1 MQHSVWAAEI
11 RMKLVAD
18 KFKKID
24 QAFDYSDPEN
34 HNNSMM
40 TLKTISSGGEK
51 LIVARRYI
59 LGDNMDYYIDF
70 ITPMDTLEMKNN
82 AVQTGEHGRVE
93 VYLNKEYITRDNFG
107 FENGP
112 RRGGFAGKIANHPA
126 LLDISHYYE
135 RKKLERDL
143 DHFTKSAYKKKIME
157 SVVIELVAGDPFIE
171 TVQFVEGL
179 VIKGGGTIFNA
190 LPKQA
195 KSFVCMIIAVS
206 VDSGVSEIW
215 KVKQGNVLYINL
227 ERSASSMV
235 KRLAGVNTA
244 LGLDPMRPL
253 RFMNVRGTPL
263 IDIMDSIKYQIE
275 KEDIKLIIV
284 DSISRAGMGSLVDD
298 RPAVKIT
305 DALNNLV
312 EESDRSW
319 VGVAHRAW
327 SNEHV
332 FGSVQFLAAC
342 DVMVDVEASHNEQ
355 KNELGVK
362 LSVTG
367 QNDLPP
373 SKPSVI
379 ALGFDSM
386 GLNSAR
392 RATEEEFPELQDEK
406 DNIRDR
412 IWNHLRI
419 NGKQTTT
426 EIAKDL
432 GEISNSVYKR
442 LIDMEKKND
451 VSRQGKH
458 WELRSR

>member
-1 MQHSVWAAEI
+1 MQHSVWAAEN

-18 KFKKID
+18 DIKIFEPIE
-24 QAFDYSDPEN
+24 QAFDYTDPAT
-34 HNNSMM
+34 HNGTIN
-40 TLKTISSGGEK
+40 LKTIDFEGK
-51 LIVARRYI
+51 KYIVSRRYI
-59 LGDNMDYYIDF
+59 LGDQRDYYLDF
-70 ITPMDTLEMKNN
+70 IAPFDNMRPER
-82 AVQTGEHGRVE
+82 TGIHGEVE
-93 VYLNKEYITRDNFG
+93 LHLNKRLLTRDNFN
-107 FENGP
+107 FDKDP
-112 RRGGFAGKIANHPA
+112 QRGHFAGAANKRTIFKN
-126 LLDISHYYE
+126 ISDYYDRE
-135 RKKLERDL
+135 KLEIDL
-143 DHFTKSAYKKKIME
+143 QKFTKEAYEKKVME

-206 VDSGVSEIW
+206 VDAGVSQIW
-215 KVKQGNVLYINL
+215 KVEQGNVLYINL

-235 KRLAGVNTA
+235 KRLAGINTA
-244 LGLDPMRPL
+244 LGLDPMRSL

-342 DVMVDVEASHNEQ
+342 DVMVDVEAAHNQQ

-419 NGKQTTT
+419 NGKQTTAQ
-426 EIAKDL
+426 IAQSL

-442 LIDMEKKND
+442 LIDMEKKNH
-451 VSRQGKH
+451 VSRQGKY
-458 WELRSR
+458 WELESR

>member
-1 MQHSVWAAEI
+1 MQHSVWTAEN

-18 KFKKID
+18 DIKIFEPIE
-24 QAFDYSDPEN
+24 QAFDYTDPAT
-34 HNNSMM
+34 HNGTIN
-40 TLKTISSGGEK
+40 LKTIDFEGK
-51 LIVARRYI
+51 KYIVSRRYI
-59 LGDNMDYYIDF
+59 LGDQRDYYLDF
-70 ITPMDTLEMKNN
+70 IAPFDNMRTDK
-82 AVQTGEHGRVE
+82 TGIHGEVE
-93 VYLNKEYITRDNFG
+93 LYLNKSLIARDNINFDKR
-107 FENGP
+107 NG
-112 RRGGFAGKIANHPA
+112 RRDIGIGAESQPIFKDISDYYDRAK
-126 LLDISHYYE
+126 LDI
-135 RKKLERDL
+135 DL
-143 DHFTKSAYKKKIME
+143 LKFTKEAYGKKVRE
-157 SVVIELVAGDPFIE
+157 SVVIQLVAGDPFIE

-342 DVMVDVEASHNEQ
+342 DLMVDVEAAHNPE
-355 KNELGVK
+355 KGELGVK

-392 RATEEEFPELQDEK
+392 RATEEEFPELQNEK

-412 IWNHLRI
+412 IWDHLRI

-426 EIAKDL
+426 EIAQDL
-432 GEISNSVYKR
+432 GEMRDSIYKTLGR
-442 LIDMEKKND
+442 MEKKND

>member
-1 MQHSVWAAEI
+1 M
-11 RMKLVAD
+11 AD
-18 KFKKID
+18 NKTIFEPIE
-24 QAFDYSDPEN
+24 QAFDYTDPTN
-34 HNNSMM
+34 LNGNIK
-40 TLKTISSGGEK
+40 LKTIAFEGK
-51 LIVARRYI
+51 KYIVSRRYVV
-59 LGDNMDYYIDF
+59 GDQRNYSLDF
-70 ITPMDTLEMKNN
+70 IAPFDNLRSEK
-82 AVQTGEHGRVE
+82 TGIHGEVE
-93 VYLNKEYITRDNFG
+93 LHLNKRLLTRDNFN
-107 FENGP
+107 FDKDVQ
-112 RRGGFAGKIANHPA
+112 RGHLAGSANKRTIFKN
-126 LLDISHYYE
+126 ISDYYDRE
-135 RKKLERDL
+135 KLEIDL
-143 DHFTKSAYKKKIME
+143 QKFTKEAYEKKVRE
-157 SVVIELVAGDPFIE
+157 SVVIELVAGDPFLE
-171 TVQFVEGL
+171 TNQLVDGL

-206 VDSGVSEIW
+206 VDAGVSQIW
-215 KVKQGNVLYINL
+215 QVEQGNVLYINL
-227 ERSASSMV
+227 ERSASSMI

-275 KEDIKLIIV
+275 KEDIQLIIV

-298 RPAVKIT
+298 RPAVRIT

-319 VGVAHRAW
+319 VGIAHRAW

-342 DVMVDVEASHNEQ
+342 DLMIDIEASHNEE

-362 LSVTG
+362 VSVTG

-373 SKPSVI
+373 SKPSFI

-392 RATEEEFPELQDEK
+392 RATEEEFPDLMDER

-412 IWNHLRI
+412 IWNYLRVK
-419 NGKQTTT
+419 GKQTTT
-426 EIAKDL
+426 QIANDL
-432 GEISNSVYKR
+432 GEVRDSVYKTLKR
-442 LIDMEKKND
+442 MEKKNE
-451 VSRQGKH
+451 VSKQGEYWGLKN
-458 WELRSR
+458 R

>member
-18 KFKKID
+18 DSKIFG
-24 QAFDYSDPEN
+24 QIEQVFDYTDPAT
-34 HNNSMM
+34 HNGTIN
-40 TLKTISSGGEK
+40 LKTIDFEGK
-51 LIVARRYI
+51 KYIVSRRYI
-59 LGDNMDYYIDF
+59 IGDDRDYYLDFIAPFDNMR
-70 ITPMDTLEMKNN
+70 PER
-82 AVQTGEHGRVE
+82 TGIHGEVE
-93 VYLNKEYITRDNFG
+93 LHLNKRLLTRDNFN
-107 FENGP
+107 FDKDP
-112 RRGGFAGKIANHPA
+112 QRGHFAGAANKRTIFKN
-126 LLDISHYYE
+126 ISDYYDRE
-135 RKKLERDL
+135 KLEIDL
-143 DHFTKSAYKKKIME
+143 QKFTKEAYEKKVME

-206 VDSGVSEIW
+206 VDAGISEIW

>member
-1 MQHSVWAAEI
+1 MQHCVWALEI

-18 KFKKID
+18 DRKIFEPIE
-24 QAFDYSDPEN
+24 QAFDYTDPAN
-34 HNNSMM
+34 HNGTMR
-40 TLKTISSGGEK
+40 LKTISSEGK
-51 LIVARRYI
+51 KYIVSRRYI
-59 LGDNMDYYIDF
+59 LGDNRDYYLDF
-70 ITPMDTLEMKNN
+70 IAPFDNLRSER
-82 AVQTGEHGRVE
+82 TGIHGEVE
-93 VYLNKEYITRDNFG
+93 VHLNKRLLTRDNFN
-107 FENGP
+107 FDKDVQ
-112 RRGGFAGKIANHPA
+112 RGHLAGAANKRTIFKN
-126 LLDISHYYE
+126 ISDYYDRE
-135 RKKLERDL
+135 KLTVDL
-143 DHFTKSAYKKKIME
+143 QEFTKEAYEKKVRE
-157 SVVIELVAGDPFIE
+157 SVVIELVAGDPFLE
-171 TVQFVEGL
+171 TNQLVEGL

-206 VDSGVSEIW
+206 VDAGVSQIW
-215 KVKQGNVLYINL
+215 QVEQGNVLYINL
-227 ERSASSMV
+227 ERSASSMI

-275 KEDIKLIIV
+275 KEDIQLIIV

-298 RPAVKIT
+298 RPAVRIT

-319 VGVAHRAW
+319 VGIAHRAW

-342 DVMVDVEASHNEQ
+342 DLMIDIEASHNEE

-362 LSVTG
+362 VSVTG

-373 SKPSVI
+373 SKPSFI

-392 RATEEEFPELQDEK
+392 RATEEEFPDLMDER

-412 IWNHLRI
+412 IWNYLRVK
-419 NGKQTTT
+419 GKQTTT
-426 EIAKDL
+426 QIANDL
-432 GEISNSVYKR
+432 GEVRDSVYKTLKR
-442 LIDMEKKND
+442 MEKKNE
-451 VSRQGKH
+451 VSKQGEYWGLKN
-458 WELRSR
+458 R

>member
-1 MQHSVWAAEI
+1 M
-11 RMKLVAD
+11 AD
-18 KFKKID
+18 NKTIFEPIE
-24 QAFDYSDPEN
+24 QAFDYTDPTN
-34 HNNSMM
+34 LNGNIK
-40 TLKTISSGGEK
+40 LKTIAFEGK
-51 LIVARRYI
+51 KYIVSRRYVV
-59 LGDNMDYYIDF
+59 GDQRNYSLDF
-70 ITPMDTLEMKNN
+70 IAPFDNLRSEK
-82 AVQTGEHGRVE
+82 TGIHGEVE
-93 VYLNKEYITRDNFG
+93 LHLNKRLLTRDNFN
-107 FENGP
+107 FDKDVQ
-112 RRGGFAGKIANHPA
+112 RGHLAGSANKRTIFKN
-126 LLDISHYYE
+126 ISDYYDRE
-135 RKKLERDL
+135 KLEIDL
-143 DHFTKSAYKKKIME
+143 QKFTKEAYEKKVRE
-157 SVVIELVAGDPFIE
+157 SVVIELVAGDPFLE
-171 TVQFVEGL
+171 TNQLVDGL

-206 VDSGVSEIW
+206 VDAGVSQIW
-215 KVKQGNVLYINL
+215 QVEQGNVLYINL
-227 ERSASSMV
+227 ERSASSMI

-275 KEDIKLIIV
+275 KEDIQLIIV

-319 VGVAHRAW
+319 VGIAHRAW

-342 DVMVDVEASHNEQ
+342 DLMIDIEASHNEE

-362 LSVTG
+362 VSVTG

-373 SKPSVI
+373 SKPSFI

-392 RATEEEFPELQDEK
+392 RATEEEFPDLMDER

-412 IWNHLRI
+412 IWNYLRVK
-419 NGKQTTT
+419 GKQTTT
-426 EIAKDL
+426 QIANDL
-432 GEISNSVYKR
+432 GEVRDSVYKTLKR
-442 LIDMEKKND
+442 MEKKNE
-451 VSRQGKH
+451 VSKQGEYWGLKN
-458 WELRSR
+458 R

>member
-1 MQHSVWAAEI
+1 MQHSVWAVEI

-18 KFKKID
+18 DRKIFEPIE
-24 QAFDYSDPEN
+24 QAFDYTDPAN
-34 HNNSMM
+34 HNGTMR
-40 TLKTISSGGEK
+40 LKTISSEGK
-51 LIVARRYI
+51 KYIVSRRYI
-59 LGDNMDYYIDF
+59 LGDNRDYYLDF
-70 ITPMDTLEMKNN
+70 IAPFDNLRSER
-82 AVQTGEHGRVE
+82 TGIHGEVE
-93 VYLNKEYITRDNFG
+93 VHLNKRLLTRDNFN
-107 FENGP
+107 FDKDVQ
-112 RRGGFAGKIANHPA
+112 RGHLAGAANKRTIFKN
-126 LLDISHYYE
+126 ISDYYDRE
-135 RKKLERDL
+135 KLTVDL
-143 DHFTKSAYKKKIME
+143 QEFTKEAYEKKVRE
-157 SVVIELVAGDPFIE
+157 SVVIELVAGDPFLE
-171 TVQFVEGL
+171 TNQLVDGL

-206 VDSGVSEIW
+206 VDAGVSQIW
-215 KVKQGNVLYINL
+215 QVEQGNVLYINL
-227 ERSASSMV
+227 ERSASSMI

-275 KEDIKLIIV
+275 KEDIQLIIV

-298 RPAVKIT
+298 RPAVRIT

-319 VGVAHRAW
+319 VGIAHRAW

-342 DVMVDVEASHNEQ
+342 DLMIDIEASHNEE

-362 LSVTG
+362 VSVTG

-373 SKPSVI
+373 SKPSFI

-392 RATEEEFPELQDEK
+392 RATEEEFPDLMDER

-412 IWNHLRI
+412 IWNYLRVK
-419 NGKQTTT
+419 GKQTTT
-426 EIAKDL
+426 QIANDL
-432 GEISNSVYKR
+432 GEVRDSVYKTLKR
-442 LIDMEKKND
+442 MEKKNE
-451 VSRQGKH
+451 VSKQGEYWGLKN
-458 WELRSR
+458 R

>member
-1 MQHSVWAAEI
+1 MQHSVWAAEN

-18 KFKKID
+18 DSKIFEPIE
-24 QAFDYSDPEN
+24 QAFDYTDPAT
-34 HNNSMM
+34 HNGTIN
-40 TLKTISSGGEK
+40 LKTIDFEGK
-51 LIVARRYI
+51 KYIVSRRYI
-59 LGDNMDYYIDF
+59 IGDDRDYYLDFIAPFDNMR
-70 ITPMDTLEMKNN
+70 PER
-82 AVQTGEHGRVE
+82 TGIHGEVE
-93 VYLNKEYITRDNFG
+93 LHLNKRLLTRDNFN
-107 FENGP
+107 FDKDP
-112 RRGGFAGKIANHPA
+112 QRGHFAGAANKRTIFKN
-126 LLDISHYYE
+126 ISDYYDRE
-135 RKKLERDL
+135 KLEIDL
-143 DHFTKSAYKKKIME
+143 QKFTKEAYEKKVME

-275 KEDIKLIIV
+275 KEDIQLVIV
-284 DSISRAGMGSLVDD
+284 DSISRAGMGSLVDETT
-298 RPAVKIT
+298 AVKLC
-305 DALNNLV
+305 DALNRLV
-312 EESDRSW
+312 EETDRSW
-319 VGVAHRAW
+319 VGIAHRAW

-342 DVMVDVEASHNEQ
+342 DLMVDIEAAHNEE

-362 LSVTG
+362 VSVTG

-386 GLNSAR
+386 GLNSTR
-392 RATEEEFPELQDEK
+392 RATEEEFPDLQDDK
-406 DNIRDR
+406 DNIGDR
-412 IWNHLRI
+412 IRNYLRI
-419 NGKQTTT
+419 KGKQTTAQ
-426 EIAKDL
+426 IANDL
-432 GEISNSVYKR
+432 GEIKDSVYKTLKR
-442 LIDMEKKND
+442 MEKKNEI
-451 VSRQGKH
+451 SKQGEY
-458 WELRSR
+458 WGLSNR

>member
-1 MQHSVWAAEI
+1 MQHCVWALEI

-18 KFKKID
+18 DRKIFEPIE
-24 QAFDYSDPEN
+24 QAFDYTDPAN
-34 HNNSMM
+34 HNGTMR
-40 TLKTISSGGEK
+40 LKTISSEGK
-51 LIVARRYI
+51 KYIVSRRYI
-59 LGDNMDYYIDF
+59 LGDNRDYYLDF
-70 ITPMDTLEMKNN
+70 IAPFDNLRSER
-82 AVQTGEHGRVE
+82 TGIHGEVE
-93 VYLNKEYITRDNFG
+93 VHLNKRLLTRDNFN
-107 FENGP
+107 FDKDVQ
-112 RRGGFAGKIANHPA
+112 RGHLAGAANKRTIFKN
-126 LLDISHYYE
+126 ISDYYDRE
-135 RKKLERDL
+135 KLTVDL
-143 DHFTKSAYKKKIME
+143 QEFTKEAYEKKVRE
-157 SVVIELVAGDPFIE
+157 SVVIELVAGDPFLE
-171 TVQFVEGL
+171 TNQLVDGL

-206 VDSGVSEIW
+206 VDAGVSQIW
-215 KVKQGNVLYINL
+215 QVEQGNVLYINL
-227 ERSASSMV
+227 ERSASSMI

-275 KEDIKLIIV
+275 KEDIQLIIV

-319 VGVAHRAW
+319 VGIAHRAW

-342 DVMVDVEASHNEQ
+342 DLMIDIEASHNEE

-362 LSVTG
+362 VSVTG

-373 SKPSVI
+373 SKPSFI

-392 RATEEEFPELQDEK
+392 RATEEEFPDLMDER

-412 IWNHLRI
+412 IWNYLRVK
-419 NGKQTTT
+419 GKQTTT
-426 EIAKDL
+426 QIANDL
-432 GEISNSVYKR
+432 GEVRDSVYKTLKR
-442 LIDMEKKND
+442 MEKKNE
-451 VSRQGKH
+451 VSKQGEYWGLKN
-458 WELRSR
+458 R

>member
-1 MQHSVWAAEI
+1 
-11 RMKLVAD
+11 VAD
-18 KFKKID
+18 NKTIFEPIE
-24 QAFDYSDPEN
+24 QAFDYTDPTN
-34 HNNSMM
+34 LNGNIK
-40 TLKTISSGGEK
+40 LKTIAFEGK
-51 LIVARRYI
+51 KYIVSRRYVV
-59 LGDNMDYYIDF
+59 GDQRNYSLDF
-70 ITPMDTLEMKNN
+70 IAPFDNLRSEK
-82 AVQTGEHGRVE
+82 TGIHGEVE
-93 VYLNKEYITRDNFG
+93 LHLNKRLLTRDNFN
-107 FENGP
+107 FDKDVQ
-112 RRGGFAGKIANHPA
+112 RGHLAGSANKRTIFKN
-126 LLDISHYYE
+126 ISDYYDRE
-135 RKKLERDL
+135 KLEIDL
-143 DHFTKSAYKKKIME
+143 QKFTKEAYEKKVRE
-157 SVVIELVAGDPFIE
+157 SVVIELVAGDPFLE
-171 TVQFVEGL
+171 TNQLVDGL

-206 VDSGVSEIW
+206 VDAGVSQIW
-215 KVKQGNVLYINL
+215 QVEQGNVLYINL
-227 ERSASSMV
+227 ERSASSMI

-275 KEDIKLIIV
+275 KEDIQLIIV

-319 VGVAHRAW
+319 VGIAHRAW

-342 DVMVDVEASHNEQ
+342 DLMIDIEASHNEE

-362 LSVTG
+362 VSVTG

-373 SKPSVI
+373 SKPSFI

-392 RATEEEFPELQDEK
+392 RATEEEFPDLMDER

-412 IWNHLRI
+412 IWNYLRVK
-419 NGKQTTT
+419 GKQTTT
-426 EIAKDL
+426 QIANDL
-432 GEISNSVYKR
+432 GEVRDSVYKTLKR
-442 LIDMEKKND
+442 MEKKNE
-451 VSRQGKH
+451 VSKQGEYWGLKN
-458 WELRSR
+458 R

>member
-1 MQHSVWAAEI
+1 MQHSVWAAEN

-18 KFKKID
+18 DIKIFEPIE
-24 QAFDYSDPEN
+24 QAFDYTDPAM
-34 HNNSMM
+34 HNGTIN
-40 TLKTISSGGEK
+40 LKTIDFEGK
-51 LIVARRYI
+51 KYIVSRRYI
-59 LGDNMDYYIDF
+59 LGDQRDYYLDF
-70 ITPMDTLEMKNN
+70 IAPFDNMRTDK
-82 AVQTGEHGRVE
+82 TGIHGEVE
-93 VYLNKEYITRDNFG
+93 LYLNKSLIARDNINFDKR
-107 FENGP
+107 NG
-112 RRGGFAGKIANHPA
+112 RRDIGIGAESQPIFKDISDYYDRAK
-126 LLDISHYYE
+126 LDI
-135 RKKLERDL
+135 DL
-143 DHFTKSAYKKKIME
+143 LKFTKEAYGKKVRE
-157 SVVIELVAGDPFIE
+157 SVVIQLVAGDPFIE

-342 DVMVDVEASHNEQ
+342 DVMVDVEASHN

-392 RATEEEFPELQDEK
+392 RATEEEFPELQNEK

-412 IWNHLRI
+412 IWDHLRI

-426 EIAKDL
+426 EIAQDL
-432 GEISNSVYKR
+432 GEMRDSIYKTLGR
-442 LIDMEKKND
+442 MEKKND

>member
-1 MQHSVWAAEI
+1 MQHSVWAVEI

-18 KFKKID
+18 DRKIFEPIE
-24 QAFDYSDPEN
+24 QAFDYTDPAN
-34 HNNSMM
+34 HNGTMR
-40 TLKTISSGGEK
+40 LKTISSEGK
-51 LIVARRYI
+51 KYIVSRRYI
-59 LGDNMDYYIDF
+59 LGDNRDYYLDF
-70 ITPMDTLEMKNN
+70 IAPFDNLRSER
-82 AVQTGEHGRVE
+82 TGIHGEVE
-93 VYLNKEYITRDNFG
+93 VHLNKRLLTRDNFN
-107 FENGP
+107 FDKDVQ
-112 RRGGFAGKIANHPA
+112 RGHLAGAANKRTIFKN
-126 LLDISHYYE
+126 ISDYYDRE
-135 RKKLERDL
+135 KLTVDL
-143 DHFTKSAYKKKIME
+143 QEFTKEAYEKKVRE
-157 SVVIELVAGDPFIE
+157 SVVIELVAGDPFLE
-171 TVQFVEGL
+171 TNQLVEGL

-206 VDSGVSEIW
+206 VDAGVSQIW
-215 KVKQGNVLYINL
+215 QVEQGNVLYINL
-227 ERSASSMV
+227 ERSASSMI

-275 KEDIKLIIV
+275 KEDIQLIIV

-319 VGVAHRAW
+319 VGIAHRAW

-342 DVMVDVEASHNEQ
+342 DLMIDIEASHNEE

-362 LSVTG
+362 VSVTG

-373 SKPSVI
+373 SKPSFI

-392 RATEEEFPELQDEK
+392 RATEEEFPDLMDER

-412 IWNHLRI
+412 IWNYLRVK
-419 NGKQTTT
+419 GKQTTT
-426 EIAKDL
+426 QIANDL
-432 GEISNSVYKR
+432 GEVRDSVYKTLKR
-442 LIDMEKKND
+442 MEKKNE
-451 VSRQGKH
+451 VSKQGEYWGLKN
-458 WELRSR
+458 R

>member
-1 MQHSVWAAEI
+1 M
-11 RMKLVAD
+11 AD
-18 KFKKID
+18 DRKIFEPIE
-24 QAFDYSDPEN
+24 QAFDYTDPTN
-34 HNNSMM
+34 LNGNIK
-40 TLKTISSGGEK
+40 LKTIAFEGK
-51 LIVARRYI
+51 KYIVSRRYI
-59 LGDNMDYYIDF
+59 LGDNRDYYLDF
-70 ITPMDTLEMKNN
+70 IAPFDNLRSER
-82 AVQTGEHGRVE
+82 TGIHGEVE
-93 VYLNKEYITRDNFG
+93 VHLNKRLLTRDNFN
-107 FENGP
+107 FDKDVQ
-112 RRGGFAGKIANHPA
+112 RGHLAGAANKRTIFKN
-126 LLDISHYYE
+126 ISDYYDRE
-135 RKKLERDL
+135 KLTVDL
-143 DHFTKSAYKKKIME
+143 QEFTKEAYEKKVRE
-157 SVVIELVAGDPFIE
+157 SVVIELVAGDPFLE
-171 TVQFVEGL
+171 TNQLVDGL

-206 VDSGVSEIW
+206 VDAGVSQIW
-215 KVKQGNVLYINL
+215 QVEQGNVLYINL
-227 ERSASSMV
+227 ERSASSMI

-275 KEDIKLIIV
+275 KEDIQLIIV

-319 VGVAHRAW
+319 VGIAHRAW

-342 DVMVDVEASHNEQ
+342 DLMIDIEASHNEE

-362 LSVTG
+362 VSVTG

-373 SKPSVI
+373 SKPSFI

-392 RATEEEFPELQDEK
+392 RATEEEFPDLMDER

-412 IWNHLRI
+412 IWNYLRVK
-419 NGKQTTT
+419 GKQTTT
-426 EIAKDL
+426 QIANDL
-432 GEISNSVYKR
+432 GEVRDSVYKTLKR
-442 LIDMEKKND
+442 MEKKNE
-451 VSRQGKH
+451 VSKQGEYWGLKN
-458 WELRSR
+458 R

>member
-1 MQHSVWAAEI
+1 MQHCVWALEI

-18 KFKKID
+18 DRKIFEPIE
-24 QAFDYSDPEN
+24 QAFDYTDPAN
-34 HNNSMM
+34 HNGTMR
-40 TLKTISSGGEK
+40 LKTISSEGK
-51 LIVARRYI
+51 KYIVSRRYI
-59 LGDNMDYYIDF
+59 LGDNRDYYLDF
-70 ITPMDTLEMKNN
+70 IAPFDNLRSER
-82 AVQTGEHGRVE
+82 TGIHGEVE
-93 VYLNKEYITRDNFG
+93 VHLNKRLLTRDNFN
-107 FENGP
+107 FDKDVQ
-112 RRGGFAGKIANHPA
+112 RGHLAGAANKRTIFKN
-126 LLDISHYYE
+126 ISDYYDRE
-135 RKKLERDL
+135 KLTVDL
-143 DHFTKSAYKKKIME
+143 QEFTKEAYEKKVRE
-157 SVVIELVAGDPFIE
+157 SVVIELVAGDPFLE
-171 TVQFVEGL
+171 TNQLVEGL

-206 VDSGVSEIW
+206 VDAGVSQIW
-215 KVKQGNVLYINL
+215 QVEQGNVLYINL
-227 ERSASSMV
+227 ERSASSMI

-275 KEDIKLIIV
+275 KEDIQLIIV

-319 VGVAHRAW
+319 VGIAHRAW

-342 DVMVDVEASHNEQ
+342 DLMIDIEASHNEE

-362 LSVTG
+362 VSVTG

-373 SKPSVI
+373 SKPSFI

-392 RATEEEFPELQDEK
+392 RATEEEFPDLMDER

-412 IWNHLRI
+412 IWNYLRVK
-419 NGKQTTT
+419 GKQTTT
-426 EIAKDL
+426 QIANDL
-432 GEISNSVYKR
+432 GEVRDSVYKTLKR
-442 LIDMEKKND
+442 MEKKNE
-451 VSRQGKH
+451 VSKQGEYWGLKN
-458 WELRSR
+458 R

>member
-1 MQHSVWAAEI
+1 M
-11 RMKLVAD
+11 AD
-18 KFKKID
+18 NKTIFEPIE
-24 QAFDYSDPEN
+24 QAFDYTDPTN
-34 HNNSMM
+34 LNGNIK
-40 TLKTISSGGEK
+40 LKTIAFEGK
-51 LIVARRYI
+51 KYIVSRRYVV
-59 LGDNMDYYIDF
+59 GDQRNYSLDF
-70 ITPMDTLEMKNN
+70 IAPFDNLRSEK
-82 AVQTGEHGRVE
+82 TGIHGEVE
-93 VYLNKEYITRDNFG
+93 LHLNKRLLTRDNFN
-107 FENGP
+107 FDKDVQ
-112 RRGGFAGKIANHPA
+112 RGHLAGSANKRTIFKN
-126 LLDISHYYE
+126 ISDYYDRE
-135 RKKLERDL
+135 KLEIDL
-143 DHFTKSAYKKKIME
+143 QKFTKEAYEKKVRE
-157 SVVIELVAGDPFIE
+157 SVVIELVAGDPFLE
-171 TVQFVEGL
+171 TNQLVDGL

-206 VDSGVSEIW
+206 VDAGVSQIW
-215 KVKQGNVLYINL
+215 QVEQGNVLYINL
-227 ERSASSMV
+227 ERSASSMI

-244 LGLDPMRPL
+244 LGLDPMSPL

-275 KEDIKLIIV
+275 KEDIQLIIV

-319 VGVAHRAW
+319 VGIAHRAW

-342 DVMVDVEASHNEQ
+342 DLMIDIEASHNEE

-362 LSVTG
+362 VSVTG

-373 SKPSVI
+373 SKPSFI

-392 RATEEEFPELQDEK
+392 RATEEEFPDLMDER

-412 IWNHLRI
+412 IWNYLRVK
-419 NGKQTTT
+419 GKQTTT
-426 EIAKDL
+426 QIANDL
-432 GEISNSVYKR
+432 GEVRDSVYKTLKR
-442 LIDMEKKND
+442 MEKKNE
-451 VSRQGKH
+451 VSKQGEYWGLKN
-458 WELRSR
+458 R

>member
-18 KFKKID
+18 DRKIFEPIE
-24 QAFDYSDPEN
+24 QAFDYTDPAM
-34 HNNSMM
+34 HNGTIN
-40 TLKTISSGGEK
+40 LKTIDFEGK
-51 LIVARRYI
+51 KYIVSRRYI
-59 LGDNMDYYIDF
+59 LGDQRDYYLDF
-70 ITPMDTLEMKNN
+70 IAPFDNMRPER
-82 AVQTGEHGRVE
+82 TGIHGEVE
-93 VYLNKEYITRDNFG
+93 LHLNKRLLTRDNFN
-107 FENGP
+107 FDKDP
-112 RRGGFAGKIANHPA
+112 QRGHFAGAANKRTIFKN
-126 LLDISHYYE
+126 ISDYYDRE
-135 RKKLERDL
+135 KLEIDL
-143 DHFTKSAYKKKIME
+143 QKFTKEAYEKKVME

-342 DVMVDVEASHNEQ
+342 DLMVDVEAAHNPE
-355 KNELGVK
+355 KGELGVK

-392 RATEEEFPELQDEK
+392 RATEEEFPELQNEK

-419 NGKQTTT
+419 NGKQTTAQ
-426 EIAKDL
+426 IAQSL

-442 LIDMEKKND
+442 LIDMEKKNH
-451 VSRQGKH
+451 VSRQGKY
-458 WELRSR
+458 WELESR

>member
-1 MQHSVWAAEI
+1 MQHSVWAAEN

-18 KFKKID
+18 DRKIFEPIE
-24 QAFDYSDPEN
+24 QAFDYTDPAN
-34 HNNSMM
+34 HNGTMR
-40 TLKTISSGGEK
+40 LKTISSEGK
-51 LIVARRYI
+51 KYIVSRRYI
-59 LGDNMDYYIDF
+59 LGDNRDYYLDF
-70 ITPMDTLEMKNN
+70 IAPFDNLRSER
-82 AVQTGEHGRVE
+82 TGIHGEVE
-93 VYLNKEYITRDNFG
+93 VHLNKKLLTRDNFN
-107 FENGP
+107 FDKDVQ
-112 RRGGFAGKIANHPA
+112 RGHLAGAANKRTIFKN
-126 LLDISHYYE
+126 ISDYYDRE
-135 RKKLERDL
+135 KLTVDL
-143 DHFTKSAYKKKIME
+143 QEFTKEAYEKKVRE
-157 SVVIELVAGDPFIE
+157 SVVIELVAGDPFLE
-171 TVQFVEGL
+171 TFQLVEGL

-206 VDSGVSEIW
+206 VDAGVSQIW
-215 KVKQGNVLYINL
+215 KVEQGNVLYINL
-227 ERSASSMV
+227 ERSASSMI

-275 KEDIKLIIV
+275 KEDIQLIIV

-319 VGVAHRAW
+319 VGIAHRAW

-342 DVMVDVEASHNEQ
+342 DLMIDIEAAHNEE

-362 LSVTG
+362 VSVTG

-373 SKPSVI
+373 SKPSFI

-392 RATEEEFPELQDEK
+392 RATEEEFPDLMDER

-412 IWNHLRI
+412 IWNYLRVK
-419 NGKQTTT
+419 GKQTTT
-426 EIAKDL
+426 QIANDL
-432 GEISNSVYKR
+432 GEVRDSVYKTLKR
-442 LIDMEKKND
+442 MEKKNE
-451 VSRQGKH
+451 VSKQGEY
-458 WELRSR
+458 WELRNR

>member
-1 MQHSVWAAEI
+1 MQHSVWAAEN

-18 KFKKID
+18 KFKQIE
-24 QAFDYSDPEN
+24 QAFDYTDPAN
-34 HNNSMM
+34 HNSMM
-40 TLKTISSGGEK
+40 TLKTISSEGEK

-112 RRGGFAGKIANHPA
+112 RRGGFAGKIAKNPA
-126 LLDISHYYE
+126 LLDISEYYD
-135 RKKLERDL
+135 RAKLETDL
-143 DHFTKSAYKKKIME
+143 DYFTKSAYKKKIME

-206 VDSGVSEIW
+206 VDAGISQIW
-215 KVKQGNVLYINL
+215 KVEQGNVLYINL

-342 DVMVDVEASHNEQ
+342 DLMVDVEASHNPE
-355 KNELGVK
+355 KGELGVK

-392 RATEEEFPELQDEK
+392 RASEEEFPDLQDEK
-406 DNIRDR
+406 DNMRDR
-412 IWNHLRI
+412 IWNYLQVK
-419 NGKQTTT
+419 GKQTTAQ
-426 EIAKDL
+426 IANDL
-432 GEISNSVYKR
+432 GEVKDSVYKTLKR
-442 LIDMEKKND
+442 MEKKNE
-451 VSRQGKH
+451 VTKQGEYWGLKN
-458 WELRSR
+458 R

>member
-1 MQHSVWAAEI
+1 MI
-11 RMKLVAD
+11 LVAEENI
-18 KFKKID
+18 FEPIE
-24 QAFDYSDPEN
+24 QAFDYTDPAT
-34 HNNSMM
+34 HNG
-40 TLKTISSGGEK
+40 TIKLKTISSEGK
-51 LIVARRYI
+51 KYIVSRRYI
-59 LGDNMDYYIDF
+59 LGDHRDYYLDF
-70 ITPMDTLEMKNN
+70 IAPSDSLRTEK
-82 AVQTGEHGRVE
+82 TGEHGE
-93 VYLNKEYITRDNFG
+93 LKLYLNKRLVTRDNFN
-107 FENGP
+107 FEK
-112 RRGGFAGKIANHPA
+112 GGQRQSFAGMANKRTIFQ
-126 LLDISHYYE
+126 DISDYYNRE
-135 RKKLERDL
+135 KLEEDL
-143 DHFTKSAYKKKIME
+143 ETFTEEAYEKKVKETVFVKS
-157 SVVIELVAGDPFIE
+157 VPGDPFIE
-171 TVQFVEGL
+171 TAQFVEGL
-179 VIKGGGTIFNA
+179 IIKGGGTILNA

-195 KSFVCMIIAVS
+195 KSFICMILGVS
-206 VDSGVSEIW
+206 VDAGVSEIW
-215 KVKQGNVLYINL
+215 KVEQGNVLYINL

-275 KEDIKLIIV
+275 KEDIKLVIV

-298 RPAVKIT
+298 RPAVRIT

-319 VGVAHRAW
+319 VGIAHRAW

-342 DVMVDVEASHNEQ
+342 DVMVDVEAAHDEQ
-355 KNELGVK
+355 KGELGVK

-373 SKPSVI
+373 SRPHVV

-392 RATEEEFPELQDEK
+392 RATDEEFPDLQDER

-412 IWNHLRI
+412 IWNYLRI
-419 NGKQTTT
+419 KGKQTTT
-426 EIAKDL
+426 QIANDL
-432 GEISNSVYKR
+432 GEIRDSVDKTLKR
-442 LIDMEKKND
+442 MEKKNE
-451 VSRQGKH
+451 VSKQGQY
-458 WELRSR
+458 WGLRNR

>member
-1 MQHSVWAAEI
+1 MQHCVWALEI

-18 KFKKID
+18 DRKIFEPIE
-24 QAFDYSDPEN
+24 QAFDYTDPAN
-34 HNNSMM
+34 HNGTMR
-40 TLKTISSGGEK
+40 LKTISSEGK
-51 LIVARRYI
+51 KYIVSRRYI
-59 LGDNMDYYIDF
+59 LGDNRDYYLDF
-70 ITPMDTLEMKNN
+70 IAPFDNLRSER
-82 AVQTGEHGRVE
+82 TGIHGEVE
-93 VYLNKEYITRDNFG
+93 VHLNKRLLTRDNFN
-107 FENGP
+107 FDKDVQ
-112 RRGGFAGKIANHPA
+112 RGHLAGSANKRTIFKN
-126 LLDISHYYE
+126 ISDYYDRE
-135 RKKLERDL
+135 KLEIDL
-143 DHFTKSAYKKKIME
+143 QKFTKEAYEKKVRE
-157 SVVIELVAGDPFIE
+157 SVVIELVAGDPFLE
-171 TVQFVEGL
+171 TNQLVDGL

-206 VDSGVSEIW
+206 VDAGVSQIW
-215 KVKQGNVLYINL
+215 QVEQGNVLYINL
-227 ERSASSMV
+227 ERSASSMI

-275 KEDIKLIIV
+275 KEDIQLIIV

-298 RPAVKIT
+298 RPAVRIT

-319 VGVAHRAW
+319 VGIAHRAW

-342 DVMVDVEASHNEQ
+342 DLMIDIEASHNEE

-362 LSVTG
+362 VSVTG

-373 SKPSVI
+373 SKPSFI

-392 RATEEEFPELQDEK
+392 RATEEEFPDLMDER

-412 IWNHLRI
+412 IWNYLRVK
-419 NGKQTTT
+419 GKQTTT
-426 EIAKDL
+426 QIANDL
-432 GEISNSVYKR
+432 GEVRDSVYKTLKR
-442 LIDMEKKND
+442 MEKKNE
-451 VSRQGKH
+451 VSKQGEYWGLKN
-458 WELRSR
+458 R

>member
-1 MQHSVWAAEI
+1 MQHCVWALEI

-18 KFKKID
+18 DRKIFEPIE
-24 QAFDYSDPEN
+24 QAFDYTDPAN
-34 HNNSMM
+34 HNGTMR
-40 TLKTISSGGEK
+40 LKTISSEGK
-51 LIVARRYI
+51 KYIVSRRYI
-59 LGDNMDYYIDF
+59 LGDNRDYYLDF
-70 ITPMDTLEMKNN
+70 IAPFDNLRSER
-82 AVQTGEHGRVE
+82 TGIHGEVE
-93 VYLNKEYITRDNFG
+93 VHLNKRLLTRDNFN
-107 FENGP
+107 FDKDVQ
-112 RRGGFAGKIANHPA
+112 RGHLAGAANKRTIFKN
-126 LLDISHYYE
+126 ISDYYDRE
-135 RKKLERDL
+135 KLTVDL
-143 DHFTKSAYKKKIME
+143 QEFTKEAYEKKVRE
-157 SVVIELVAGDPFIE
+157 SVVIELVAGDPFLE
-171 TVQFVEGL
+171 TNQLVDGL

-206 VDSGVSEIW
+206 VDAGVSQIW
-215 KVKQGNVLYINL
+215 QVEQGNVLYINL
-227 ERSASSMV
+227 ERSASSMI

-275 KEDIKLIIV
+275 KEDIQLIIV

-298 RPAVKIT
+298 RPAVRIT

-319 VGVAHRAW
+319 VGIAHRAW

-342 DVMVDVEASHNEQ
+342 DLMIDIEASHNEE

-362 LSVTG
+362 VSVTG

-373 SKPSVI
+373 SKPSFI

-392 RATEEEFPELQDEK
+392 RATEEEFPDLMDER

-412 IWNHLRI
+412 IWNYLRVK
-419 NGKQTTT
+419 GKQTTT
-426 EIAKDL
+426 QIANDL
-432 GEISNSVYKR
+432 GEVRDSVYKTLKR
-442 LIDMEKKND
+442 MEKKNE
-451 VSRQGKH
+451 VSKQGEYWGLKN
-458 WELRSR
+458 R

>member
-1 MQHSVWAAEI
+1 M
-11 RMKLVAD
+11 AD
-18 KFKKID
+18 DRKIFEPIE
-24 QAFDYSDPEN
+24 QAFDYTDPAN
-34 HNNSMM
+34 HNGTMR
-40 TLKTISSGGEK
+40 LKTISSEGK
-51 LIVARRYI
+51 KYIVSRRYI
-59 LGDNMDYYIDF
+59 LGDNRDYYLDF
-70 ITPMDTLEMKNN
+70 IAPFDNLRSER
-82 AVQTGEHGRVE
+82 TGIHGEVE
-93 VYLNKEYITRDNFG
+93 VHLNKRLLTRDNFN
-107 FENGP
+107 FDKDVQ
-112 RRGGFAGKIANHPA
+112 RGHLAGAANKRTIFKN
-126 LLDISHYYE
+126 ISDYYDRE
-135 RKKLERDL
+135 KLTVDL
-143 DHFTKSAYKKKIME
+143 QEFTKEAYEKKVRE
-157 SVVIELVAGDPFIE
+157 SVVIELVAGDPFLE
-171 TVQFVEGL
+171 TNQLVEGL

-206 VDSGVSEIW
+206 VDAGVSQIW
-215 KVKQGNVLYINL
+215 QVEQGNVLYINL
-227 ERSASSMV
+227 ERSASSMI

-275 KEDIKLIIV
+275 KEDIQLIIV

-298 RPAVKIT
+298 RPAVRIT

-319 VGVAHRAW
+319 VGIAHRAW

-342 DVMVDVEASHNEQ
+342 DLMIDIEASHNEE

-362 LSVTG
+362 VSVTG

-373 SKPSVI
+373 SKPSFI

-392 RATEEEFPELQDEK
+392 RATEEEFPDLMDER

-412 IWNHLRI
+412 IWNYLRVK
-419 NGKQTTT
+419 GKQTTT
-426 EIAKDL
+426 QIANDL
-432 GEISNSVYKR
+432 GEVRDSVYKTLKR
-442 LIDMEKKND
+442 MEKKNE
-451 VSRQGKH
+451 VSKQGEYWGLKN
-458 WELRSR
+458 R

>member
-1 MQHSVWAAEI
+1 M
-11 RMKLVAD
+11 AD
-18 KFKKID
+18 NKTIFEPIE
-24 QAFDYSDPEN
+24 QAFDYTDPAN
-34 HNNSMM
+34 HNGTMR
-40 TLKTISSGGEK
+40 LKTISSEGK
-51 LIVARRYI
+51 KYIVSRRYI
-59 LGDNMDYYIDF
+59 LGDNRDYYLDF
-70 ITPMDTLEMKNN
+70 IAPFDNLRSER
-82 AVQTGEHGRVE
+82 TGIHGEVE
-93 VYLNKEYITRDNFG
+93 VHLNKRLLTRDNFN
-107 FENGP
+107 FDKDVQ
-112 RRGGFAGKIANHPA
+112 RGHLAGAANKRTIFKN
-126 LLDISHYYE
+126 ISDYYDRE
-135 RKKLERDL
+135 KLTVDL
-143 DHFTKSAYKKKIME
+143 QEFTKEAYEKKVRE
-157 SVVIELVAGDPFIE
+157 SVVIELVAGDPFLE
-171 TVQFVEGL
+171 TNQLVEGL

-206 VDSGVSEIW
+206 VDAGVSQIW
-215 KVKQGNVLYINL
+215 QVEQGNVLYINL
-227 ERSASSMV
+227 ERSASSMI

-275 KEDIKLIIV
+275 KEDIQLIIV

-298 RPAVKIT
+298 RPAVRIT

-319 VGVAHRAW
+319 VGIAHRAW

-342 DVMVDVEASHNEQ
+342 DLMIDIEASHNEE

-362 LSVTG
+362 VSVTG

-373 SKPSVI
+373 SKPSFI

-392 RATEEEFPELQDEK
+392 RATEEEFPDLMDER

-412 IWNHLRI
+412 IWNYLRVK
-419 NGKQTTT
+419 GKQTTT
-426 EIAKDL
+426 QIANDL
-432 GEISNSVYKR
+432 GEVRDSVYKTLKR
-442 LIDMEKKND
+442 MEKKNE
-451 VSRQGKH
+451 VSKQGEYWGLKN
-458 WELRSR
+458 R

>member
-18 KFKKID
+18 DRKIFEPIE
-24 QAFDYSDPEN
+24 QAFDYTDPAM
-34 HNNSMM
+34 HNGTIN
-40 TLKTISSGGEK
+40 LKTIDFEGK
-51 LIVARRYI
+51 KYIVSRRYI
-59 LGDNMDYYIDF
+59 LGDQRDYYLDF
-70 ITPMDTLEMKNN
+70 IAPFDNMRPER
-82 AVQTGEHGRVE
+82 TGIHGEVE
-93 VYLNKEYITRDNFG
+93 LHLNKRLLTRDNFN
-107 FENGP
+107 FDKDP
-112 RRGGFAGKIANHPA
+112 QRGHFAGAANKRTIFKN
-126 LLDISHYYE
+126 ISDYYDRE
-135 RKKLERDL
+135 KLEIDL
-143 DHFTKSAYKKKIME
+143 QKFTKEAYEKKVME
-157 SVVIELVAGDPFIE
+157 SVVIQLVAGDPFIE

-342 DVMVDVEASHNEQ
+342 DLMVDVEAAHNQQ

-392 RATEEEFPELQDEK
+392 RATEEEFPELQNEK

-412 IWNHLRI
+412 IWDHLRI

-426 EIAKDL
+426 EIAQDL
-432 GEISNSVYKR
+432 GEMRDSIYKTLGR
-442 LIDMEKKND
+442 MEKKND
-451 VSRQGKH
+451 VLRQGKH